1 MLQLETQVDAITRIG
16 RALADGTRCR
26 ILLMLAEGP
35 SYPAVIAEALGLTRT
50 NASNHL
56 ACLRGCGLVIASPEG
71 RQVRYELAQPQLA
84 HALSDL
90 LDVVLA
96 VDETDHCAPV
106 PTPLAVLA

>member
-1 MLQLETQVDAITRIG
+1 M
-16 RALADGTRCR
+16 
-26 ILLMLAEGP
+26 
-35 SYPAVIAEALGLTRT
+35 
-50 NASNHL
+50 
-56 ACLRGCGLVIASPEG
+56 
-71 RQVRYELAQPQLA
+71 RYELAQPQLA